1 MSLDKYKQKRDFT
14 QTPEPEGK
22 NAASKEKH
30 IFVIQRHAATR
41 LHYDFRLEMEKVLKS
56 WAVPKGPSMNPKDKR
71 LAMMVEDHPYSYR
84 TFEGTIPK
92 GNYGAG
98 EVEIWDEGTYEP
110 LHKKEGQSDEEAL
123 LEGLKNGSVKIIMHG
138 KKVKGEFA
146 LVKMQ
151 SAKDENAWLL
161 LKHNDE
167 FAVKEPYDSEDYTS
181 SSSKVTELAEKKYKS
196 FKEPKV
202 KEKSK
207 RNYTSYLSGQQKLTD
222 FIQPMLATTADK
234 PFSGDDWLFEIKW
247 DGYRAIADLTE
258 DLKLYSR
265 NGLSFL
271 GKYPSIEKALASQEH
286 HVILDGE
293 IVAYNK
299 EGKPDFQTL
308 QHYDDNPGAMLVYHV
323 FDLLYLNGYST
334 QSLPLLQR
342 KELLKDALK
351 TSAHVQLSD
360 YVENTGK
367 EFYKAVLS
375 EDLEGMMAKKK
386 ESLYHVGSRSLDWVK
401 VKNHKTEE
409 AVIIGFTEPQGG
421 RKYFGSLILG
431 KYDSGKLIYA
441 GHVGTGFDDKTLKN
455 LFDLMQ
461 PYTTVKMP
469 LDKKPSV
476 NSTPTWITPEMVAT
490 IKFSQ
495 ITEEGIFRHPV
506 FVGLREDLKAENLKV
521 DSLSD
526 SPNVAN
532 KEKIAHIEKENMQ
545 AKFTNHDKLY
555 WKEEKITKGDLIDY
569 YLSVSDYILPHLK
582 DRAQSMHRFPNGI
595 DGMSF
600 YHKDAGKDAPDFVK
614 TALLYS
620 ESNDKD
626 IEYVVCNNKDTL
638 AYMINLGCIELNPW
652 NSRVQTPE
660 NPDYLII
667 DLDPSDNN
675 TFKQVIEAAKVV
687 KEVLDLGGI
696 KGYCKTSGSTGIHI
710 YIPMGAKYE
719 YEHGR
724 EFAHIIMQMVLQRLP
739 KTTTLERALNKRNG
753 KIYLDYLQNR
763 SGQTVASVY
772 SVRPKRGATVSMPL
786 EWDELTPDLSPQDF
800 TIHNALERIKSK
812 GDIFA
817 PVLTEE
823 TDIEKVLEKFGNVK

>member
-14 QTPEPEGK
+14 QTPEPEGI
-22 NAASKEKH
+22 NAASNEKH

-110 LHKKEGQSDEEAL
+110 LHKKDGQSDEQAL
-123 LEGLKNGSVKIIMHG
+123 LEGLKSGSVKIIMHG
-138 KKVKGEFA
+138 KKIKGEFA

-151 SAKDENAWLL
+151 SAKDDNAWLL

-202 KEKSK
+202 KEKSR
-207 RNYTSYLSGQQKLTD
+207 RNYASHLSGQQKLTD

-234 PFSGDDWLFEIKW
+234 PFSGEEWLFEIKW

-258 DLKLYSR
+258 DVKLYSR

-286 HVILDGE
+286 QMILDGE
-293 IVAYNK
+293 IVAYNDAD
-299 EGKPDFQTL
+299 KPDFQTL
-308 QHYDDNPGAMLVYHV
+308 QHYDDNPEAVLVYHV

-334 QSLPLLQR
+334 QGLPLLQR

-351 TSAHVQLSD
+351 TSAHIQLSD

-386 ESLYHVGSRSLDWVK
+386 ESLYHMGSRSSDWVK

-431 KYDSGKLIYA
+431 KYDNGKLIYA
-441 GHVGTGFDDKTLKN
+441 GHVGTGFDDKTLKK

-469 LDKKPSV
+469 LDKKPPV

-506 FVGLREDLKAENLKV
+506 FVGLREDLKAKNLQD
-521 DSLSD
+521 DSISNA
-526 SPNVAN
+526 PTTMK
-532 KEKIAHIEKENMQ
+532 KEKTEIDKGEMQ
-545 AKFTNHDKLY
+545 VKFTNLNKLY
-555 WKEEKITKGDLIDY
+555 WEEEKITKGDLIDY
-569 YLSVSDYILPHLK
+569 YLSISDYILPHLK

-675 TFKQVIEAAKVV
+675 TFKQVIEAAKVA
-687 KEVLDLGGI
+687 KEVLDMGGI

-710 YIPMGAKYE
+710 YIPMGAEYE
-719 YEHGR
+719 YEHGK

-739 KTTTLERALNKRNG
+739 KTTTLERALNKRDG

-763 SGQTVASVY
+763 AGQTIASVY

-786 EWDELTPDLSPQDF
+786 EWDELTPDLSPKDF

-817 PVLTEE
+817 PVLTEK
-823 TDIEKVLEKFGNVK
+823 TNIEKVLANFGL

>member
-14 QTPEPEGK
+14 QTPEPEGI
-22 NAASKEKH
+22 NAASNEKH

-110 LHKKEGQSDEEAL
+110 LHKKDGQSDEQAL
-123 LEGLKNGSVKIIMHG
+123 LEGLKSGSVKIIMHG

-234 PFSGDDWLFEIKW
+234 PFNGEDWLFEIKW

-258 DLKLYSR
+258 DVKLYSR

-271 GKYPSIEKALASQEH
+271 GKYLSIEKALASQEH
-286 HVILDGE
+286 QMILDGE

-308 QHYDDNPGAMLVYHV
+308 QHYDDNPGAVLVYHV

-351 TSAHVQLSD
+351 TSVHVQLSD

-386 ESLYHVGSRSLDWVK
+386 ESLYHVGSRSSDWVK

-409 AVIIGFTEPQGG
+409 AVIIGFTEPQGS

-461 PYTTVKMP
+461 PYTTVKIP
-469 LDKKPSV
+469 LDKKPPV

-506 FVGLREDLKAENLKV
+506 FVGLREDLKAKNLQD
-521 DSLSD
+521 DSISNA
-526 SPNVAN
+526 PTTMK
-532 KEKIAHIEKENMQ
+532 KEKTEIDKGEMQ
-545 AKFTNHDKLY
+545 VKFTNLNKLY
-555 WKEEKITKGDLIDY
+555 WEEEKITKGDLIDY
-569 YLSVSDYILPHLK
+569 YLSISDYILPHLK

-675 TFKQVIEAAKVV
+675 TFKQVIEAAKVA
-687 KEVLDLGGI
+687 KEVLDMGGI

-710 YIPMGAKYE
+710 YIPMGAEYE
-719 YEHGR
+719 YEHGK

-739 KTTTLERALNKRNG
+739 KTTTLERALNKRDG

-763 SGQTVASVY
+763 AGQTIASVY

-786 EWDELTPDLSPQDF
+786 EWDELTPDLSPKDF

-817 PVLTEE
+817 PVLTEK
-823 TDIEKVLEKFGNVK
+823 TNIEKVLANFGL